1 MTHGRERLPGTRR
14 AQRAAPAGPGNRPSA
29 ATSLLALQR
38 LAGNRSTAQLLQR
51 KPKDPEPDPAP
62 LDAHGDFAAALKHVG
77 TYYDGV
83 RSLLELED
91 KVREQAF
98 KNFKDFGELK
108 DPPSIAGAVFAEIFS
123 QVVGLIPGGK
133 LVTATVSAGVFAV
146 QLTKLEKDLNGYA
159 YPGVSVEDE
168 AERGPSE
175 RTKAKVEKVYGHGKT
190 AVEAGKAVV
199 GAGLKAAKEKAAA
212 SAAEAAAQENAAMG
226 GKRISK
232 WREATELSFLQEQ
245 AITDQLELA
254 HRKGADPGKLK
265 ELAVKQLG
273 PRPKLTEQLQDQ
285 LEREYELALYREKLR
300 LVTVNTT
307 HYLGGVEDRK
317 STATRLELAEGGRTS
332 LATRRRIAAVLRLWH
347 LADYEE
353 SLGHFLGVKR
363 TQRESQDR
371 RPAETGRV

>member
-51 KPKDPEPDPAP
+51 KPKDPEPEPAP

-199 GAGLKAAKEKAAA
+199 GAGLKAAKEKAA
-212 SAAEAAAQENAAMG
+212 SVQGAAQQGLSSAQE
-226 GKRISK
+226 K
-232 WREATELSFLQEQ
+232 ATEVQGVAQE
-245 AITDQLELA
+245 
-254 HRKGADPGKLK
+254 
-265 ELAVKQLG
+265 
-273 PRPKLTEQLQDQ
+273 
-285 LEREYELALYREKLR
+285 R
-300 LVTVNTT
+300 LVAVQSTT
-307 HYLGGVEDRK
+307 QDAFMQRPEAFVGGAFV
-317 STATRLELAEGGRTS
+317 GG
-332 LATRRRIAAVLRLWH
+332 
-347 LADYEE
+347 
-353 SLGHFLGVKR
+353 FLVAQILKR
-363 TQRESQDR
+363 VAS
-371 RPAETGRV
+371 G